1 MPIMIEDMQAEVLP
15 ERVEPEDT
23 TAVSNQGTP
32 NETQLLDSVVREQ
45 QIRDER
51 RRRWWAD

>member
-15 ERVEPEDT
+15 ERVEPEDA
-23 TAVSNQGTP
+23 TAASGQSTP